1 MLLSRLITE
10 IAAIHPFV
18 EYIADSQRVYRQR
31 MERQNL
37 KDKVGKKRNVV
48 FTICKTIK
56 KLLEPNQKTQS
67 CVHFMGTFPFV
78 TH

>member
-37 KDKVGKKRNVV
+37 KDKVGKQRNVV
-48 FTICKTIK
+48 FTIFKTNK

-67 CVHFMGTFPFV
+67 CVHFTGTFPFV